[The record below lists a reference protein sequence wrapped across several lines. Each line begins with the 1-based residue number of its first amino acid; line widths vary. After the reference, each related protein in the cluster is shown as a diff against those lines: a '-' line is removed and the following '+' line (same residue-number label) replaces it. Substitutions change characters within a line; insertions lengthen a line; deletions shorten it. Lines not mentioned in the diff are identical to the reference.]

1 MNESIQEKAI
11 ILTDVIKVN
20 NIALVSKLNNAQ
32 NNMNLTAEVD
42 IQAKLMASAL
52 LGVNL
57 LDGNFAG
64 IENML
69 NDNEGTI
76 KFLRECSKDELLHE
90 LRSASD
96 AIGVKNAITNLDA
109 NMIFE
114 HFMEQKKNNEIN
126 ISNNGVSN
134 SYEKENIINKKSSY
148 GFRESEN
155 NFISKNEN
163 PSQYKNI
170 NKSNYQYE
178 QRDNLNQNIYNE
190 KKDLVSM
197 CGNSLD
203 CSINGI
209 RVMITPQE
217 DGSYSIN
224 ENELYTQSMEITFNH
239 GKDKQWVNKQTLTK
253 EEFQQFL
260 EEYESEIFGI
270 QKQHQNSYEMESH
283 VGYDGYD
290 NEGYYS
296 PY

>member
-11 ILTDVIKVN
+11 ILTDVIKRN
-20 NIALVSKLNNAQ
+20 NIALLSKLNNTQ
-32 NNMNLTAEVD
+32 NNNNLTSEVD

-69 NDNEGTI
+69 NNNEGTV
-76 KFLRECSKDELLHE
+76 KFLRECSKDELLRE
-90 LRSASD
+90 LQTASD

-126 ISNNGVSN
+126 ISNDGVSD
-134 SYEKENIINKKSSY
+134 SYTKETIITQKSNY

-155 NFISKNEN
+155 NAMGKNEN
-163 PSQYKNI
+163 IPQYKNE
-170 NKSNYQYE
+170 NNSTYQYE
-178 QRDNLNQNIYNE
+178 QRNNFNQNVYNE

-209 RVMITPQE
+209 RVIITPQE

-224 ENELYTQSMEITFNH
+224 QNELYTQNMEITFNH
-239 GKDKQWVNKQTLTK
+239 GKDKQWVNKQTLTR
-253 EEFQQFL
+253 EEFQRFL

-270 QKQHQNSYEMESH
+270 QKQNQNSYGIESH
-283 VGYDGYD
+283 IGYDEYE
-290 NEGYYS
+290 NEGSYS